1 MSSALDPAV
10 VAAVGDLELA
20 ARLIVEGLRAG
31 EHRSPFHG
39 FSHEFSQYR
48 AYRPGDDLKYL
59 DWKMLGR
66 TDRLYTRQ
74 FRETTN
80 MSVTL
85 VIDASASMG
94 FPVTGVSK
102 LRYAAVVA
110 SAIAYLVVT
119 AGDAVGLLSSGG
131 AGLAYLPARGGR
143 LHLGALL
150 QRLSHLEAA
159 GRWEPPKVIGLAA
172 ERLRRRGLVL
182 VLSDFYDDEDATFV
196 ALKRAAAV
204 GHEVVILHVV
214 SREERDLPYDGAV
227 AFDDL
232 ETGERRLVDAATVR
246 DDYRARMAAFC
257 DGWRDRARRAGL
269 DYVPLGT
276 DVPPARALR
285 HYLLRRQGAVPA

>member
-1 MSSALDPAV
+1 VSSPLDPAV

-31 EHRSPFHG
+31 GHRSPFHG

-48 AYRPGDDLKYL
+48 AYRQGDDLKYL

-74 FRETTN
+74 FREATN

-94 FPVTGVSK
+94 FPARGVSK

-131 AGLAYLPARGGR
+131 GLSYLPARGGR
-143 LHLGALL
+143 PQLGTLL
-150 QRLSHLEAA
+150 RRLARLEPA
-159 GRWEPPKVIGLAA
+159 GQWEAPRVISLAA
-172 ERLRRRGLVL
+172 ERLRRRGLLV
-182 VLSDFYDDEDATFV
+182 VLSDFYDDEDATFM
-196 ALKRAAAV
+196 ALKRAAAI
-204 GHEVVILHVV
+204 GHDVVVMHVV
-214 SREERDLPYDGAV
+214 SPEELDLPYTGSL

-232 ETGERRLVDAATVR
+232 ETGERRLADAAAVG
-246 DDYRARMAAFC
+246 DDYRARMAAFR
-257 DGWRDRARRAGL
+257 DGWRDRTRRAGL
-269 DYVPLGT
+269 DYVPLVT
-276 DVPPARALR
+276 DVPPSRALR
-285 HYLLRRQGAVPA
+285 RYLLRRQGAASA